1 MICLLCLCSYDAMF
15 TNLMYLHLG
24 VNVQWFWPP
33 FCTCCIVLSAP
44 LGPLSLYITAGFFVN
59 LRA

>member
-1 MICLLCLCSYDAMF
+1 MLCSYDAML
-15 TNLMYLHLG
+15 TTHMYLHLG

-59 LRA
+59 LQA